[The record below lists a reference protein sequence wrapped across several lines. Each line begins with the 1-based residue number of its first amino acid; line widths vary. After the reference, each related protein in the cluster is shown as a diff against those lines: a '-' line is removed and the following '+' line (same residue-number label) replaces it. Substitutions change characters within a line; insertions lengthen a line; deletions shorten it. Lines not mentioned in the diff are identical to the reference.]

1 MAGYDGFSMSNN
13 ARLAYRNGLKP
24 ASKISGIPSPLVAQF
39 CRAEEWHHTS
49 SKFNV
54 TNFYSEEKARV
65 IFGLDPESED
75 VEAVFNQAA
84 AAAAL
89 AASKAPKTAEVL
101 TGRTVKWIDWVGS
114 FKHTKAIKRVA
125 EDCVVEVKGAF
136 ATITTADGLTFKKK
150 IGANGFSF

>member
-13 ARLAYRNGLKP
+13 ARMAYHNGLKP
-24 ASKISGIPSPLVAQF
+24 ASKISGIPSTLIAQF
-39 CRAEEWHHTS
+39 CTADEWHHTS
-49 SKFNV
+49 ARYNR
-54 TNFYSEEKARV
+54 TNFYNEAEVRV

-84 AAAAL
+84 ADAL

-114 FKHTKAIKRVA
+114 FKHAKAIKRVA
-125 EDCVVEVKGAF
+125 ENCVVEVKGAF
-136 ATITTADGLTFKKK
+136 ATITTPTGEVFRKKV
-150 IGANGFSF
+150 GANGFTF